1 MKNWGNNS
9 LCFDSL
15 PMQGLRI
22 HYSMEVSYSCW
33 YLRIQVPFLPLERK
47 KWAGRAGQGRR
58 KRRVKKVETHH
69 DRKSR

>member
-47 KWAGRAGQGRR
+47 KVGGQGRQGR
-58 KRRVKKVETHH
+58 ARQAEKEGK
-69 DRKSR
+69 KSRDAS